1 MAVPPH
7 QRVNKQTDKRLF
19 TLIPIFKISST
30 FQLCPEFPCQFPVSI
45 SLSINIKRSL
55 NFLSKSNILDD
66 QSCKKGKK
74 QPQNVVY
81 DNCLR
86 MAMMRK
92 VIEKPPPKE
101 GIPCQGMESSRWGFR
116 VMRIPVVYTG
126 FVLALKIQEK
136 QKCCQKQSYRIK
148 YCLRKTNSSVQ
159 YLDDVD

>member
-30 FQLCPEFPCQFPVSI
+30 FQLCPEFPYQFPVII
-45 SLSINIKRSL
+45 SLSIKIKRSL
-55 NFLSKSNILDD
+55 NIC
-66 QSCKKGKK
+66 QSPTYSTIKVARRVKK

-81 DNCLR
+81 DNSLR

-101 GIPCQGMESSRWGFR
+101 GIPCQVMESSRWGFK
-116 VMRIPVVYTG
+116 VMRISVGHTG

-136 QKCCQKQSYRIK
+136 AAI
-148 YCLRKTNSSVQ
+148 
-159 YLDDVD
+159 